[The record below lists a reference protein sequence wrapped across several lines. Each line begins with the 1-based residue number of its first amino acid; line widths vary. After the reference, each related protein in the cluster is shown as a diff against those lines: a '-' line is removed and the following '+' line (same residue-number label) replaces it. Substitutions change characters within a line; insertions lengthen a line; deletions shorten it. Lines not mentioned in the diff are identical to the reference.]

1 MTALYFLYL
10 TGQIPLTCYLDKE
23 LFPLGDYHQFSPF
36 CYAKILFQFHLKSCL
51 DLILR
56 FLFLLFN
63 RKRKRR
69 FSERSETKLTPIFFC
84 QTAVVSKI
92 SIFVVDNWYW
102 FIFVDRGGSRRKR
115 KHSPDEIVG
124 GAASG
129 NNTSSSS
136 DENSSP
142 IDPVSDLYAVL
153 EGSALIPFLES
164 KLQANSF
171 LEICNHSSV
180 YRCVINIIRE
190 LGK

>member
-1 MTALYFLYL
+1 ML
-10 TGQIPLTCYLDKE
+10 
-23 LFPLGDYHQFSPF
+23 
-36 CYAKILFQFHLKSCL
+36 KI
-51 DLILR
+51 
-56 FLFLLFN
+56 
-63 RKRKRR
+63 
-69 FSERSETKLTPIFFC
+69 FC
-84 QTAVVSKI
+84 QTAVVGRI
-92 SIFVVDNWYW
+92 LIFVEIKVILIY
-102 FIFVDRGGSRRKR
+102 FADRGGSRRKR

-129 NNTSSSS
+129 NNTSCSS

>member
-1 MTALYFLYL
+1 MA
-10 TGQIPLTCYLDKE
+10 
-23 LFPLGDYHQFSPF
+23 
-36 CYAKILFQFHLKSCL
+36 
-51 DLILR
+51 
-56 FLFLLFN
+56 
-63 RKRKRR
+63 
-69 FSERSETKLTPIFFC
+69 IFFC

-92 SIFVVDNWYW
+92 RIFVVIKRHG
-102 FIFVDRGGSRRKR
+102 FIFADRGGSRRKR

-129 NNTSSSS
+129 NNTSCSS